1 MSAHIEAQLEA
12 ARRWVY
18 YALVRIEDQDAEI
31 ERLRAAMERAL
42 VIFEDRER
50 YVMQGPRGALE
61 GARIL
66 RDALDTEK
74 DEKDISNS

>member
-1 MSAHIEAQLEA
+1 MAEEHMSDYETIKEQH
-12 ARRWVY
+12 
-18 YALVRIEDQDAEI
+18 AEI